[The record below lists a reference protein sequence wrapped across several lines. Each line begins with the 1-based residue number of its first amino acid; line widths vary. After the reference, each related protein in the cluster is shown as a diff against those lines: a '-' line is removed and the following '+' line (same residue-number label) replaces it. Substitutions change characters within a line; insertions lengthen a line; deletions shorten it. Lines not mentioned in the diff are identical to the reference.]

1 MAAPPAS
8 VYWLG
13 ANGSA
18 YLKGP
23 NGVSEY
29 TNPTGASANGFQ
41 GVLNGVQG
49 QSVQA
54 QQISDPNPPAPTGGS
69 TGGGGGSTSGTGTFN
84 APGYLQG
91 IQQEYGAQI
100 NAGPQN
106 LAILQQGQQGG
117 VNAANTNAAA
127 QGATYQTQANA
138 QDATLQNAIGSQQN
152 QQHLSLAEL
161 ADQIRGQHSG
171 LQAQLGAVGAGSSSA
186 AGLGDQALA
195 HEQNTQT
202 ANIDQQANSNISG
215 AQTQI
220 KGVDAVLQANLH
232 QLDTFKQNQINQITN
247 QYSQLMTQL
256 QTSLQT
262 AQGEEKARLAMFGQQ
277 LTGSAIQSLTNLN
290 GQIQGQAQS
299 LIDQGNQHATGLQD
313 IPQAQAV
320 APITTQPLSPFSN
333 NVQPGNSS
341 GNASAVPGGLTLSDI
356 LKQQQSQTG

>member
-1 MAAPPAS
+1 MAGTFQPYNP
-8 VYWLG
+8 G
-13 ANGSA
+13 GFQ
-18 YLKGP
+18 P
-23 NGVSEY
+23 NG
-29 TNPTGASANGFQ
+29 PTGAFPTIPTGFQ
-41 GVLNGVQG
+41 PAGAAVNKAAASGPG
-49 QSVQA
+49 TQA
-54 QQISDPNPPAPTGGS
+54 ASLMTVNPGNIGNPLATTP
-69 TGGGGGSTSGTGTFN
+69 TGGGGSSSNFN
-84 APGYLQG
+84 SPGYIQG

-106 LAILQQGQQGG
+106 QAILSQGEQGG

-127 QGATYQTQANA
+127 QGSTYQTQANA
-138 QDATLQNAIGSQQN
+138 QNATLQNAIGSQQQ

-186 AGLGDQALA
+186 SGLGDQALA

-202 ANIDQQANSNISG
+202 ANIDQQANSNITG
-215 AQTQI
+215 AQTQEA
-220 KGVDAVLQANLH
+220 GVNAVLKANLA

-262 AQGEEKARLAMFGQQ
+262 AQGEEKARLAEFGQS

-290 GQIQGQAQS
+290 SQIQSQAQN
-299 LIDQGNQHATGLQD
+299 LINTGNAHATGLQD

-320 APITTQPLSPFSN
+320 APITSQPVSPFSN
-333 NVQPGNSS
+333 NVQPGNSQ
-341 GNASAVPGGLTLSDI
+341 GNASAVPGGLTLSDL
-356 LKQQQSQTG
+356 LKQQQSQTA